1 VSSVLKPVAE
11 RTNGLASFAKHGH
24 TVRLMAAQFVNL
36 YRKSGKNDVN
46 DAEAIC
52 EAVGR
57 PNMRFVPVK
66 SDEQRAVLMMHRTRN
81 LTVSNRTAQGNQI
94 RGLLGEFGLVVP
106 VGMKRLQGYAP
117 SCRTKPATSPRNV
130 TTLVVTPILS

>member
-1 VSSVLKPVAE
+1 
-11 RTNGLASFAKHGH
+11 
-24 TVRLMAAQFVNL
+24 MAAQFVNP
-36 YRKSGKNDVN
+36 YRKSGKNDAN

-66 SDEQRAVLMMHRTRN
+66 SDEQQAVLMMHRTRT
-81 LTVSNRTAQGNQI
+81 LTVSNRTAQVNQI

-106 VGMKRLQGYAP
+106 VGIRRLRRQLPQILADAENRLP
-117 SCRTKPATSPRNV
+117 SSPARS
-130 TTLVVTPILS
+130 